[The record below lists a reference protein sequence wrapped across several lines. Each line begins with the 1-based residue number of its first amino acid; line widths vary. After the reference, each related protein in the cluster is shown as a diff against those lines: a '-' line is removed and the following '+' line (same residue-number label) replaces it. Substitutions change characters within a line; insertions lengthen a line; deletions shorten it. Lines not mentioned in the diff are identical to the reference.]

1 MRAVVIAQPGVANLE
16 TVDDPALIEDEVMVR
31 VLGCGICGTDM
42 HLLHEGLPNMRY
54 PLIPGHEPW
63 GEIVEVAATEKT
75 FRVGDRVAVDPS
87 LHCGLCPQCQRGRG
101 NLCANWGAIGGT
113 RSGAWAEFVGVPR
126 RNIHLLEE
134 GFPLDC
140 GPIIEPIACALRG
153 INQLTARAD
162 TGAIIFGAGTMGML
176 LTLLLDLRGVGPIL
190 VVETNAERAKI
201 ARKLLPATIIHPE
214 ALDKQ
219 EAELVIDATG
229 DPVAIE
235 TAVEHTA
242 HGGTMLIFGVSAP
255 SARASVF
262 PYRIYERE
270 ITVRG
275 SKAILHTFPSA
286 VDTVRRH
293 ASIFRPLVSSATYPL
308 PQFNDALAALQS
320 GRAVKVVIQPN
331 PSTSGIGNSASST
344 EAPKG
349 TSDERSTQYREGS
362 GGCQSLK
369 P

>member
-1 MRAVVIAQPGVANLE
+1 MRAVVIIQPGIAKVDTVNLPSLLE
-16 TVDDPALIEDEVMVR
+16 GEAIVR
-31 VLGCGICGTDM
+31 VLGCGICGTDL
-42 HLLHEGLPNMRY
+42 HLLREGLPNMGY

-63 GEIVEVAATEKT
+63 GEIVEVAKEEKT

-87 LHCGLCPQCQRGRG
+87 LHCGLCLQCRQGRG
-101 NLCANWGAIGGT
+101 NLCVNWGAIGGT

-126 RNIHLLEE
+126 RCLHLLEE

-140 GPIIEPIACALRG
+140 GPIIEPIACTLRG
-153 INQLTARAD
+153 IEQLKPRANMN
-162 TGAIIFGAGTMGML
+162 AIIFGAGTMGML

-201 ARKLLPATIIHPE
+201 ARQLLPATVIRPE
-214 ALDKQ
+214 ALGKQ

-235 TAVEHTA
+235 TAVQHTA
-242 HGGTMLIFGVSAP
+242 AGGTMLMFGVSAA
-255 SARASVF
+255 SARASVS
-262 PYRIYERE
+262 PYHIYERE
-270 ITVRG
+270 ITIRG

-293 ASIFRPLVSSATYPL
+293 ARIFRPLVSTAAYPL
-308 PQFNDALAALQS
+308 ERFDDALAVLQS
-320 GRAVKVVIQPN
+320 GREVKVVIQPN
-331 PSTSGIGNSASST
+331 L
-344 EAPKG
+344 
-349 TSDERSTQYREGS
+349 REGS
-362 GGCQSLK
+362 RGCQNSK